1 MKLLRR
7 KFLHLAAA
15 VAALPAIARVAR
27 AQSYPTRPVRLVVGF
42 APAGGND
49 IAARLMG
56 RWLSERLGKQFVVEN
71 RAGAATNV
79 ATEAVVNASP
89 DGYTLLFVSTP
100 AAINATLYERLK
112 FNFLRDIVPIAGIAH
127 LPSVLAVHPSV
138 PAQTVPEF
146 IAYAKNNPGKIN
158 MASAGVGSSGHLSG
172 ELFKLMTGTDL
183 VHVPYRGN
191 GPALTDLL
199 GGQVQVLFP
208 TAPSSIEYIKAG
220 KLRALGVTTPARSQT
235 LPDVPAIAE
244 FVPGYE
250 ATAWYGLGAP
260 KGTPGEI
267 IDRLAKET
275 NAGLADPQ
283 LKARF
288 VALALEPMAMT
299 SAEFATFIAAETAK
313 WGKVIRAANIK
324 VE

>member
-1 MKLLRR
+1 MKLVRR
-7 KFLHLAAA
+7 RFLHLAAVA
-15 VAALPAIARVAR
+15 AALPAVSRVAR

-49 IAARLMG
+49 IAGRLLG
-56 RWLSERLGKQFVVEN
+56 RWLSERLGQQFVVEN

-112 FNFLRDIVPIAGIAH
+112 FNFIRDIVPIASIAR

-146 IAYAKNNPGKIN
+146 IAYAKDNPGKIN
-158 MASAGVGSSGHLSG
+158 MASAGVGSSGHLAG
-172 ELFKLMTGTDL
+172 ELFKLMTGTNL

-208 TAPSSIEYIKAG
+208 TAISSIEYIRSG

-235 LPDVPAIAE
+235 LPDIPAVAE

-250 ATAWYGLGAP
+250 ATAWYGIGAP
-260 KGTPGEI
+260 KHTPGEI
-267 IDRLAKET
+267 IDRLNKET

-283 LKARF
+283 LKARL
-288 VALALEPMAMT
+288 VGLALEPIAMT
-299 SAEFATFIAAETAK
+299 SAEFATFIAEETAK
-313 WGKVIRAANIK
+313 WAKVIRAANIK

>member
-1 MKLLRR
+1 MP
-7 KFLHLAAA
+7 A
-15 VAALPAIARVAR
+15 VSRVAR
-27 AQSYPTRPVRLVVGF
+27 AQGYPTRPVRLVVGF

-49 IAARLMG
+49 IAARLLS
-56 RWLSERLGKQFVVEN
+56 RWLSERFGQQFVVEN

-79 ATEAVVNASP
+79 ATEAVVHASP

-112 FNFLRDIVPIAGIAH
+112 FNFIRDIAPIASIAR

-138 PAQTVPEF
+138 PAETVPEF
-146 IAYAKNNPGKIN
+146 IAYAKSNPGKIN
-158 MASAGVGSSGHLSG
+158 MASAGVGSSGHLAG

-208 TAPSSIEYIKAG
+208 TAISSIEYIRSG

-235 LPDVPAIAE
+235 LPDIPAVAE

-250 ATAWYGLGAP
+250 ATAWYGIGAP
-260 KGTPGEI
+260 KRTPGEI
-267 IDRLAKET
+267 IARLNKET

-283 LKARF
+283 LKERL
-288 VALALEPMAMT
+288 VGLALEPIAMT
-299 SAEFATFIAAETAK
+299 SAEFATFIGEETAK
-313 WGKVIRAANIK
+313 WAKVIRAANIK